1 MTNRILAF
9 TSLLSL
15 VAAAGGSSSLAADA
29 TTAACKPDQN
39 ASYICGLRNAEDLIP
54 IQGTPWVLAGQI
66 GPPPTDGGAYFINTK
81 DGAAKKAAPDF
92 SLPAAKP
99 YAACPGAPSAETFA
113 SHGLSIRYEAAGTH
127 EVLAINHNGRQS
139 IEVFDLDV
147 TKAVPRLAWKGC
159 VIAPPAMD
167 PNSVA
172 AVPGGG
178 FVVTS
183 FGIRSDP
190 KTYEKGLAGGVSG
203 FVAEWSPT
211 AGWSEL
217 PGTQLVLTNGIVAS
231 EDGKRL
237 FITTW
242 GDSKLHVISRGEI
255 PHTHQTIDLPR
266 FHPDNV
272 RMLADGK
279 LLIAGQSGDPLTIF
293 ACSRQP
299 VCTVGFK
306 VVRLDPAT
314 ARVETLLDE
323 PGSAVF
329 GGASVAIAV
338 GNELWVGTFRG
349 DRVARYKPRQ

>member
-9 TSLLSL
+9 TSLLS
-15 VAAAGGSSSLAADA
+15 VFAAVSGSSSLAADV
-29 TTAACKPDQN
+29 TTAACKPDDR
-39 ASYICGLRNAEDLIP
+39 ASYICGLRNAEDLIH
-54 IQGTPWVLAGQI
+54 IKNTSWVLAGQV
-66 GPPPTDGGAYFINTK
+66 GPPPTDGGAYFINSK
-81 DGAAKKAAPDF
+81 DGAVRKAAPDF

-99 YAACPGAPSAETFA
+99 YAACPGAPGAETFS
-113 SHGLSIRYEAAGTH
+113 SHGLSIRYGTASVH
-127 EVLAINHNGRQS
+127 EVLAINHNGRES

-159 VIAPPAMD
+159 VIAPPSMN

-183 FGIRSDP
+183 FGIRTDP
-190 KTYEKGLAGGVSG
+190 QTYERGVTGGVSG

-211 AGWSEL
+211 VGWSEL
-217 PGTQLVLTNGIVAS
+217 PGTQLVLNNGIVAS
-231 EDGKRL
+231 DDGKRL

-255 PHTHQTIDLPR
+255 PHTHQTIGLPA

-279 LLIAGQSGDPLTIF
+279 LLIAGQSGDPSAIF

-299 VCTVGFK
+299 VCTAGFK
-306 VVRLDPAT
+306 VVRLDPETAVAT
-314 ARVETLLDE
+314 PLLDE

-349 DRVARYKPRQ
+349 DRVARYKLRQ